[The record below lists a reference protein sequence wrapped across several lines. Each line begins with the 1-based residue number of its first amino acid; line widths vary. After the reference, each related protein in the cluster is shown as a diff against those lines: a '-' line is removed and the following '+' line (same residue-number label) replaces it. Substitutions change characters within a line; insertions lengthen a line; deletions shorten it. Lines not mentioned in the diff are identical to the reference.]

1 MKDTFIKYKD
11 KLYPFHQCQVFSDC
25 IRYVDWDLHDEK
37 KEIIMN
43 SGEWEYV
50 ELDRISMSMTM
61 VEYDDY
67 LYQHEQAKARQARE
81 RKERFEQEYPNWRDF
96 PDNTIRHKYYEDN
109 PI

>member
-1 MKDTFIKYKD
+1 MKDTFIKYKN

-25 IRYVDWDLHDEK
+25 VRHIDYDLHDEK
-37 KEIIMN
+37 EEIIMN

-50 ELDRISMSMTM
+50 ELDRDPFSLTM
-61 VEYDDY
+61 KEWDEVCERSR
-67 LYQHEQAKARQARE
+67 QENFRKARL

-96 PDNTIRHKYYEDN
+96 PDNTIRHKYYNDN